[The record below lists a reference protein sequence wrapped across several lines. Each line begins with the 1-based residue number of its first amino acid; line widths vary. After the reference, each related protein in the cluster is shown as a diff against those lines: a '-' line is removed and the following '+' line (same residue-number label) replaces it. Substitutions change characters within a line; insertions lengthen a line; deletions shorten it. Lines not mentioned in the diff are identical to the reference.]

1 MPAPESR
8 TSIIA
13 ALVGN
18 LLIAATKGVAAAL
31 SGSSAMLSESVHS
44 LVDSGNE
51 ILLLYGQHRAAKP
64 PDEQHPFGYGRE
76 LYFWCFVVALLIF
89 AVGAGVSIYEGIL
102 HIRRPEPNT
111 RPTLSYIVFGL
122 AFLFEGASW
131 WFGWR
136 AFRQAKGKLAWWT
149 AVRVSKDPT
158 SFMVF
163 FEDSAALIGIV
174 IAAVGTF
181 VSVELQKPWIDGVA
195 SILIG
200 GVLAAVSV
208 VLARESKAL
217 LIGERASPVLTESIE
232 KMVAADPCVESV
244 ESITTS
250 QLAPDKVFAA
260 LGLQF
265 DDSLSVSDIEHL
277 IARLEDRIRA
287 EHPELFRIFVR
298 PQPREPELSLDSGTP
313 AR

>member
-1 MPAPESR
+1 MTENGSR

-13 ALVGN
+13 ALIGN
-18 LLIAATKGVAAAL
+18 LLIAVTKGVAAAL
-31 SGSSAMLSESVHS
+31 SGSSAMLSEAVHS

-51 ILLLYGQHRAAKP
+51 VLLLYGQHRAAKP
-64 PDEQHPFGYGRE
+64 ADEQHPFGYGRE

-89 AVGAGVSIYEGIL
+89 AVGAGVSVYEGLL
-102 HIRRPEPNT
+102 HIRHPEPNR
-111 RPTLSYIVFGL
+111 RPGLSYIVFGL
-122 AFLFEGASW
+122 SFIFEAASW

-136 AFRQAKGKLAWWT
+136 AFRQAKGKLPWWT
-149 AVRVSKDPT
+149 AVRSSKDPT

-174 IAAVGTF
+174 IAAAGTF
-181 VSVELQKPWIDGVA
+181 VSVELQKPWIDGLA

-200 GVLAAVSV
+200 CVLAAVAV

-217 LIGERASPVLTESIE
+217 LIGERASPVLTASIKE
-232 KMVAADPCVESV
+232 MASADPSV
-244 ESITTS
+244 EAVVSITTS

-265 DDSLSVSDIEHL
+265 DDSLSVTDLEHL

-298 PQPREPELSLDSGTP
+298 PQLREPERSLDSDAPT
-313 AR
+313 R

>member
-102 HIRRPEPNT
+102 HIRHPEPNT

-313 AR
+313 TR

>member
-1 MPAPESR
+1 MTENGSR
-8 TSIIA
+8 VAIIA
-13 ALVGN
+13 ALIGN

-31 SGSSAMLSESVHS
+31 SGSSAMLSEAVHS

-64 PDEQHPFGYGRE
+64 PDEKHPFGYGRE

-89 AVGAGVSIYEGIL
+89 AVGAGVSVYEGVL
-102 HIRRPEPNT
+102 HIRSPEPNT
-111 RPTLSYIVFGL
+111 RPTLSYIVLGL
-122 AFLFEGASW
+122 SFLFEGASW

-136 AFRQAKGKLAWWT
+136 AFRQAKGSLKWWT
-149 AVRVSKDPT
+149 AIKVSKDPT

-181 VSVELQKPWIDGVA
+181 VSVQLRAPWIDGLA

-200 GVLAAVSV
+200 GVLAVVAV

-217 LIGERASPVLTESIE
+217 LIGERAAPELTASI
-232 KMVAADPCVESV
+232 KQIASADPSV
-244 ESITTS
+244 HEVVSITTS
-250 QLAPDKVFAA
+250 QLAPDQVFAA
-260 LGLQF
+260 LGLRF
-265 DDSLSVSDIEHL
+265 DDALGVRDIERL
-277 IARLEDRIRA
+277 IARLEERIQC

-298 PQPREPELSLDSGTP
+298 PQAREEPATEPSLS
-313 AR
+313 